1 MSKHA
6 MLAARVFGV
15 PLLISSTKLD
25 AILAVLGPRL
35 GLDLPAPAPGP
46 ETEPK
51 EREGAVVEGRIA
63 RVQIIGTLGHRV
75 DAIDAMSGMSSYETM
90 GEEIDRLAA
99 DPDVDGIL
107 LEVDSFGGEAAGC
120 FDLADRIRKA
130 RELKP
135 IVGVASQ
142 YAMSAGYALLS
153 QAGQVFVPQS
163 GEIGSIGVVT
173 THIDRSVQAAQQG
186 IKVTHI
192 YAGKHKVDG
201 SPFTALD
208 PAVAE
213 RLAADVGTLYEQFI
227 NVVAEGRG
235 ARLSADAAR
244 ETEALTYI
252 GQAAVDA
259 GLADH
264 VGDTA
269 MALDAL
275 RGEITE
281 RKRMKDL
288 EAKVATLTGD
298 LAAARA
304 KLAEFE
310 SRERA
315 RLDADDAAY
324 LEHLRAE
331 SAKMQ
336 QPISPEKLAKVAA
349 HQAAGR
355 REVARELGDSFL
367 EAAEAK
373 GGKPAGTAA
382 RKPAPLAPPTDNDAQ
397 LSAVRGEAAGL
408 RRAGYTVV
416 LSDDGRSIVSATPP
430 GAPTKQEK

>member
-1 MSKHA
+1 MKHA

-15 PLLISSTKLD
+15 PLLIASAKLD

-35 GLDLPAPAPGP
+35 GLDLPTPSPGP

-51 EREGAVVEGRIA
+51 EREAATVDGRIA

-75 DAIDAMSGMSSYETM
+75 DMIDALSGASSYETM
-90 GEEIDRLAA
+90 GEEIERLAA
-99 DPDVDGIL
+99 DPEVDGIL

-130 RELKP
+130 GAVKP

-153 QAGQVFVPQS
+153 QAATIFIPQS
-163 GEIGSIGVVT
+163 GEVGSIGVVT
-173 THIDRSVQAAQQG
+173 THIDRSVQAAQAG

-201 SPFTALD
+201 SPFSALD
-208 PAVAE
+208 PEVAA
-213 RLAADVGTLYEQFI
+213 RLQADVETLYDQFV
-227 NVVAEGRG
+227 NVVSEGRG
-235 ARLSADAAR
+235 ARLTAQAAR
-244 ETEALTYI
+244 DTEALTYI

-275 RGEITE
+275 RGEIAE
-281 RKRMKDL
+281 RKMTQEL
-288 EAKVATLTGD
+288 QQALVTVT
-298 LAAARA
+298 
-304 KLAEFE
+304 AERDGALKRIADFE
-310 SRERA
+310 GRERA

-324 LEHLRAE
+324 VERLC
-331 SAKMQ
+331 SASAAIQ
-336 QPISPEKLAKVAA
+336 QPLDAAKVARVQA
-349 HQAAGR
+349 HIRAGHR
-355 REVARELGDSFL
+355 GLARELGDSFL
-367 EAAEAK
+367 EVAAAK
-373 GGKPAGTAA
+373 AGHAPGSA
-382 RKPAPLAPPTDNDAQ
+382 KVQPLAPPRESDAQ
-397 LSAVRGEAAGL
+397 TSAIRGEAAGL
-408 RRAGYTVV
+408 RRAGFAVV
-416 LSDDGRSIVSATPP
+416 VAEDGRSIISATPL
-430 GAPTKQEK
+430 APVAR